1 MDNFIQ
7 IKTPKFFSLAAVM
20 LSALLLQACGGQRD
34 EPFNGS
40 TSSSSSSRG
49 AAVTITQLGK
59 GTEPVTDVSE
69 DGVQMHLRD
78 EELFETYWDN
88 YSNDSHQAV
97 DFDKGQVLLVD
108 LGKRRSCDHKITFK
122 TYAAYQD
129 TPNSVQV
136 LLTYKDV
143 DSSSSSSTSS
153 SSSSCAIATEIQPYY
168 FFYIETRDEVLVV
181 EDAN

>member
-1 MDNFIQ
+1 MR
-7 IKTPKFFSLAAVM
+7 IKTPKFFSMAAII
-20 LSALLLQACGGQRD
+20 LSAALLQACGGQRD
-34 EPFNGS
+34 EPFDGG

-49 AAVTITQLGK
+49 PAVTIDLMGK
-59 GTEPVTDVSE
+59 GTNPITDVSE
-69 DGVQMHLRD
+69 AGVQVHILD
-78 EELFETYWDN
+78 EESLDTYWEN
-88 YSNDSHQAV
+88 YTEDTHKFI

-108 LGKRRSCDHKITFK
+108 LGKKRSCDHKITFK

-136 LLTYKDV
+136 ILNYKDV
-143 DSSSSSSTSS
+143 DASSSSNSSSSSS
-153 SSSSCAIATEIQPYY
+153 SSSSCDVATEIQPFY